1 MLVPLEDIF
10 FGRYLVA
17 SFGLPVCSERF
28 DLCCQ
33 IPLMV
38 LRHVDALSV
47 LLPHADWAVLNEPF
61 RKGAPSV
68 LFVSSGMG
76 NFEATRLLVEARAE
90 VNLAS

>member
-1 MLVPLEDIF
+1 MRDSICAARLHPF
-10 FGRYLVA
+10 
-17 SFGLPVCSERF
+17 
-28 DLCCQ
+28 
-33 IPLMV
+33 MV